1 MRAPA
6 VVACAALLAGASTA
20 RAQGC
25 SYPAPPE
32 DARGAA
38 RAGLPADVAWPPW
51 FYARADRVARLV
63 RLTPLDRRVL
73 PASAREV
80 RIWLVGPGIES
91 HMVRF
96 EERGRRTRGEVVIHW
111 EVTPVDSACGEPAGE
126 SMHDLMLYSLPGRCG
141 PIASGDVV
149 AACRGRFAR
158 APDWRATLQAL
169 AADGLWEL
177 PDQSTLPPRNFVV
190 NDGWGMVVELR
201 DGARYRAYKFG
212 NPDFGGSPIE
222 QRAARMGERFRAL
235 LALLREPDVVRGYR
249 GIYTGPVGPRAR
261 LDLDSTASFRACG
274 GTETWGVSGWVE
286 TLPALRDVPVADS
299 AVRDSAGRVRAPVR
313 RLYVEARGQLTPTW
327 LARRWES
334 RFPRVLQL
342 GEMRVAR
349 PWTLAECPPR

>member
-1 MRAPA
+1 MRAPT
-6 VVACAALLAGASTA
+6 VLACGALLAGAASTA

-38 RAGLPADVAWPPW
+38 RAGLPADVSWPPW
-51 FYARADRVARLV
+51 FYARADRVARLA

-73 PASAREV
+73 PDGVREV
-80 RIWLVGPGIES
+80 RIWLVGPGITS
-91 HMVRF
+91 HMIRF
-96 EERGRRTRGEVVIHW
+96 TEQGGRTRGEVVIHW

-126 SMHDLMLYSLPGRCG
+126 SMHDLMLYTLPGQCG
-141 PIASGDVV
+141 PIASGVDV
-149 AACRGRFAR
+149 AACRARFAR

-190 NDGWGMVVELR
+190 FDGWGMVVELR
-201 DGARYRAYKFG
+201 DGARYRAYEFN
-212 NPDFGGSPIE
+212 NPGMGQSLPE

-235 LALLREPDVVRGYR
+235 LALLREPDVVRDYR

-274 GTETWGVSGWVE
+274 GAETWGVSGWVPSL
-286 TLPALRDVPVADS
+286 TALHDVPVTDS
-299 AVRDSAGRVRAPVR
+299 GVPVR
-313 RLYVEARGQLTPTW
+313 RLYVEGRGELTPAW

-334 RFPRVLQL
+334 RFARVLQL
-342 GEMRVAR
+342 REMRVAR
-349 PWTLAECPPR
+349 PWTAAGCPPR